1 MKRGYFLMIE
11 KILCQNK
18 HLLFI
23 EWETGTVYEKPCV
36 SLATKYTVDKFGMFY
51 LCEQCYGDGVKRR
64 LDCQNMTIKKD
75 KGV

>member
-1 MKRGYFLMIE
+1 MIE

-23 EWETGTVYEKPCV
+23 DWEAGTVYEKPCINL
-36 SLATKYTVDKFGMFY
+36 STKYTVDSIGMFY
-51 LCEQCYGDGVKRR
+51 LCEECHKDGVKRR
-64 LDCQNMTIKKD
+64 LDCQNMTIRKD